1 MSTVRGHQF
10 EVRQGHWLGRI
21 LDSVA
26 VISARSEA
34 SQE

>member
-1 MSTVRGHQF
+1 MSTFR
-10 EVRQGHWLGRI
+10 ERQSEGRQRPRLGRI

-26 VISARSEA
+26 VISARSEP